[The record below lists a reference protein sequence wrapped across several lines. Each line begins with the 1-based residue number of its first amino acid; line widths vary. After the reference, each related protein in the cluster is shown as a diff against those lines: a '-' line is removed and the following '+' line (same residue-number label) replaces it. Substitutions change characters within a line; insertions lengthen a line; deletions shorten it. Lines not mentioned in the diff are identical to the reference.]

1 MIWVS
6 AAVLQK
12 NLGYTYIEE
21 VHVTVYLKIW
31 NVVSLFLVKTGS
43 NLTHSFLGDG
53 MQEIWTLNPISR
65 PIVYKAI

>member
-31 NVVSLFLVKTGS
+31 NVVSLVLVKTGS

-53 MQEIWTLNPISR
+53 MQEICTLNPISR